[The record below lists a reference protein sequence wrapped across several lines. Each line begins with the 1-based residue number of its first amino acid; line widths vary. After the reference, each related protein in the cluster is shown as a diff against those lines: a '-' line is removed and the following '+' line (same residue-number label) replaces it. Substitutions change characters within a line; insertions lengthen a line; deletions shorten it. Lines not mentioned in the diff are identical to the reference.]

1 MPVDMKIPVQCLQSI
16 RLSRIDSMMYF
27 VKLHNRRMWKDSNY
41 FQGFEIKKYA
51 FFLLS
56 LI

>member
-1 MPVDMKIPVQCLQSI
+1 
-16 RLSRIDSMMYF
+16 MMYF